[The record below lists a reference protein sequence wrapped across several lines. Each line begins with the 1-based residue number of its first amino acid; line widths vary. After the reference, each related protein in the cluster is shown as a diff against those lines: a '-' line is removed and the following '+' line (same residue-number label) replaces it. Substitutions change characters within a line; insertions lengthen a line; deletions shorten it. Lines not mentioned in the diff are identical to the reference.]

1 METIKI
7 QYNTTVYGV
16 DGIQKI
22 GGNKSDWIDLRASKS
37 VHLQKGEF
45 ALIPLG
51 VRMKLPDGYEAHI
64 VPRSSTYRNYKVIQT
79 NPHSV
84 IDNSYCGQDDWWFYP
99 VIAMEDTTINAG
111 DRICQFR
118 IVEKQPEIN
127 FVEEDWVAENR
138 GGIGSTGKN

>member
-22 GGNKSDWIDLRASKS
+22 GGDKSDWIDLRASKTT
-37 VHLQKGEF
+37 HLQKGEF

-51 VRMKLPDGYEAHI
+51 VRMELPDGYEAH
-64 VPRSSTYRNYKVIQT
+64 VAPRSSTFKHFGIIMT
-79 NPHSV
+79 NSFGI
-84 IDNSYCGQDDWWFYP
+84 IDSSFKGEEDYWMFP
-99 VIAMEDTTINAG
+99 AIAMRDTTINAG

-138 GGIGSTGKN
+138 GGIGSTGRS